1 MREGSE
7 FSLLPDNTHRF
18 VLVLATTANISANA
32 VPEPTAVP
40 ASLEGPVAAPLRPKG
55 RAQLQRISTLPFE
68 DPNKLAFE
76 AGGRAGGKK
85 KAGKKPKKDEAR
97 HSKSTK
103 QVIDSW
109 SVLAQRCSCH

>member
-1 MREGSE
+1 VREGSE

-40 ASLEGPVAAPLRPKG
+40 ASLEDPVAAPMRPKG

-76 AGGRAGGKK
+76 AGGKAGGKK

-109 SVLAQRCSCH
+109 SVLAQRCS